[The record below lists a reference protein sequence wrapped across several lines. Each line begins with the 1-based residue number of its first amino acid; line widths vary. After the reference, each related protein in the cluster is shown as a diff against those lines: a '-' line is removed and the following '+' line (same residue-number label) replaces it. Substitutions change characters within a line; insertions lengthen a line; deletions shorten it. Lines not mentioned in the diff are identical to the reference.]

1 MDSNSPVSPETTQPD
16 VALELAQVKHELELA
31 EGKIMQLEL
40 ALLQSRDFAIG
51 AAAEASEI
59 PIIRA
64 RFQTK
69 FQNQFAESERQLAD
83 ANEHIKSH
91 VAHIARLEKLVA
103 DLLKLERVNKD
114 LRTQMNHLK
123 ISVTWRVGRLIMLP
137 IRIVKRIVK

>member
-1 MDSNSPVSPETTQPD
+1 MDSNPPVSLETTQPD
-16 VALELAQVKHELELA
+16 VALDLAQVKHELELA

-64 RFQTK
+64 R

>member
-1 MDSNSPVSPETTQPD
+1 MDSNTPTSAEEMSSSLASE
-16 VALELAQVKHELELA
+16 LEQVCHELQLA
-31 EGKIMQLEL
+31 EGKVMQLEL

-64 RFQTK
+64 KFQTK

-91 VAHIARLEKLVA
+91 VAHIQRLEQLVA
-103 DLLKLERVNKD
+103 DLLKLEKVNKD

-137 IRIVKRIVK
+137 IRIVKRIVR

>member
-1 MDSNSPVSPETTQPD
+1 MDSNTPTSAEEMSSSLASE
-16 VALELAQVKHELELA
+16 LEQVCHELQLA
-31 EGKIMQLEL
+31 EGKVMQLEL

-64 RFQTK
+64 K
-69 FQNQFAESERQLAD
+69 FQDQFAESERQLAD

-91 VAHIARLEKLVA
+91 VAHIARLEQLVA
-103 DLLKLERVNKD
+103 DLLKLEKVNKD

>member
-1 MDSNSPVSPETTQPD
+1 MDSNTPTSAEEMSSSLASE
-16 VALELAQVKHELELA
+16 LEQVCHELQLA
-31 EGKIMQLEL
+31 EGKVMQLEL

-64 RFQTK
+64 K
-69 FQNQFAESERQLAD
+69 FAESERQLAD
-83 ANEHIKSH
+83 ANEHVRSH
-91 VAHIARLEKLVA
+91 IAHIARLEQLVA
-103 DLLKLERVNKD
+103 DLLKLEKVNKD

-123 ISVTWRVGRLIMLP
+123 VSVTWRVGQLIMLP

>member
-1 MDSNSPVSPETTQPD
+1 MDSNTPTSAEEMSSSLASE
-16 VALELAQVKHELELA
+16 LEQVCHELQLA
-31 EGKIMQLEL
+31 EGKVMQLEL

-64 RFQTK
+64 K

-91 VAHIARLEKLVA
+91 VAHIARLEQLVA
-103 DLLKLERVNKD
+103 DLLKLEKFNKD
-114 LRTQMNHLK
+114 LHTQMNHLK

>member
-1 MDSNSPVSPETTQPD
+1 MDSNTPTSAEEMSSSLASE
-16 VALELAQVKHELELA
+16 LEQVCHELQLA
-31 EGKIMQLEL
+31 EGKVMQLEL

-64 RFQTK
+64 K

-91 VAHIARLEKLVA
+91 VAHIARLEQLVA
-103 DLLKLERVNKD
+103 DLLKLEKANKD

>member
-1 MDSNSPVSPETTQPD
+1 MDSNTPTSAEEMSSSLASE
-16 VALELAQVKHELELA
+16 LEQVCHELQLA
-31 EGKIMQLEL
+31 EGKVMQLEL

-51 AAAEASEI
+51 EAAEASEI

-64 RFQTK
+64 K

-91 VAHIARLEKLVA
+91 VAHIARLEQLVA
-103 DLLKLERVNKD
+103 DLLKLEKVNKD

>member
-1 MDSNSPVSPETTQPD
+1 MDSTTPTS
-16 VALELAQVKHELELA
+16 AEEMSSSLASELEQVCHELQLA
-31 EGKIMQLEL
+31 EGKVMQLEL

-64 RFQTK
+64 K
-69 FQNQFAESERQLAD
+69 FAESERQLAD

-91 VAHIARLEKLVA
+91 VAHIARLEQLVA
-103 DLLKLERVNKD
+103 DLLKLEKVNKD

>member
-1 MDSNSPVSPETTQPD
+1 MDSTTPTT
-16 VALELAQVKHELELA
+16 AEEMSSSLASELEQVCHELQLA
-31 EGKIMQLEL
+31 EGKVMQLEL

-64 RFQTK
+64 K
-69 FQNQFAESERQLAD
+69 FAESERQLAD
-83 ANEHIKSH
+83 ANEHVRSH
-91 VAHIARLEKLVA
+91 IAHIARLEQLVA
-103 DLLKLERVNKD
+103 DLLKLEKVNKD

-123 ISVTWRVGRLIMLP
+123 VSVTWRVGQLIMLP

>member
-1 MDSNSPVSPETTQPD
+1 MDSNTPTSAEEMSSSLASE
-16 VALELAQVKHELELA
+16 LEQVCHELQLA
-31 EGKIMQLEL
+31 EGKVMQLEL

-64 RFQTK
+64 R

>member
-1 MDSNSPVSPETTQPD
+1 MDSNTPTSAEEMSSSLASE
-16 VALELAQVKHELELA
+16 LEQVCHELQLA
-31 EGKIMQLEL
+31 EGKVMQLEL

-64 RFQTK
+64 K
-69 FQNQFAESERQLAD
+69 FQDQFAESERQLAD
-83 ANEHIKSH
+83 ANEHTKSH
-91 VAHIARLEKLVA
+91 VAHIARLEQLVA
-103 DLLKLERVNKD
+103 DLLKLEKVNKD

>member
-1 MDSNSPVSPETTQPD
+1 MDSNTPTSAEEMSSSLASE
-16 VALELAQVKHELELA
+16 LEQVCHELQLT
-31 EGKIMQLEL
+31 EGKVMQLEL

-64 RFQTK
+64 K

-91 VAHIARLEKLVA
+91 VAHIARLEQLVA
-103 DLLKLERVNKD
+103 DLLKLEKVNKD

>member
-1 MDSNSPVSPETTQPD
+1 MDSTTPTS
-16 VALELAQVKHELELA
+16 AEEMSSSLASELEQVCHELQLA
-31 EGKIMQLEL
+31 EGKVMQLEL

-64 RFQTK
+64 K

-91 VAHIARLEKLVA
+91 VAHIARLEQLVA
-103 DLLKLERVNKD
+103 DLLKLEKVNKD

>member
-64 RFQTK
+64 R

-137 IRIVKRIVK
+137 IRIVKRIVR

>member
-1 MDSNSPVSPETTQPD
+1 MDSNTPTSAEEMSSSLASE
-16 VALELAQVKHELELA
+16 LEQVCHELQLA
-31 EGKIMQLEL
+31 EGKVMQLEL

-64 RFQTK
+64 K

-91 VAHIARLEKLVA
+91 VAHIARLEQLVA
-103 DLLKLERVNKD
+103 DLLKLEKVNKD

-137 IRIVKRIVK
+137 IRIVKRIVR

>member
-1 MDSNSPVSPETTQPD
+1 MDSNTPTSAEEMSSSLASE
-16 VALELAQVKHELELA
+16 LEQVCHELQLT
-31 EGKIMQLEL
+31 EGKVMQLEL

-64 RFQTK
+64 K

-91 VAHIARLEKLVA
+91 VAHIARLEQLVA
-103 DLLKLERVNKD
+103 DLLKLEKVNKD
-114 LRTQMNHLK
+114 LRTQMNQLK
-123 ISVTWRVGRLIMLP
+123 VSVTWRVGRLIMLP

>member
-1 MDSNSPVSPETTQPD
+1 MDSNTPTSAEEMLSSLASE
-16 VALELAQVKHELELA
+16 LEQVCHELQLA
-31 EGKIMQLEL
+31 EGKVMQLEL

-64 RFQTK
+64 K

-91 VAHIARLEKLVA
+91 VAHIARLEQLVA

>member
-1 MDSNSPVSPETTQPD
+1 MDSNTPTSAEEMSSSLASE
-16 VALELAQVKHELELA
+16 LEQVCHELQLA
-31 EGKIMQLEL
+31 EGKVMQLEL

-64 RFQTK
+64 K
-69 FQNQFAESERQLAD
+69 FQNQFAESERQLTD

>member
-1 MDSNSPVSPETTQPD
+1 MDSNTPTSAEEMSSSLASE
-16 VALELAQVKHELELA
+16 LEQVCHELQLA
-31 EGKIMQLEL
+31 EGKVMQLEL

-64 RFQTK
+64 K
-69 FQNQFAESERQLAD
+69 FQNQFAESERQLTD
-83 ANEHIKSH
+83 VNEHIKSH
-91 VAHIARLEKLVA
+91 VAHIARLEQLVA
-103 DLLKLERVNKD
+103 DLLKLEKVNKD

>member
-1 MDSNSPVSPETTQPD
+1 MDSTTPTS
-16 VALELAQVKHELELA
+16 AEEMSSSLASELEQVCHELQLA
-31 EGKIMQLEL
+31 EGKVMQLEL

-64 RFQTK
+64 K
-69 FQNQFAESERQLAD
+69 FQNRFAESERQLAD

-91 VAHIARLEKLVA
+91 VAHIARLEQLVA
-103 DLLKLERVNKD
+103 DLLKLEKVNKD